1 MSKSVYLSPGQLLEQ
16 EKWCL
21 APGFKSRDK
30 AFPPVGQSHDP
41 RSCSSSHLH
50 TYQSTFCSHEQKAS
64 LHPGQVHTQPIG
76 HFHDDTCWKW
86 DNQTL
91 RCRKKYLSYYHV
103 DLVAQTFS
111 SSTVEERAFCQCLVS
126 AHSQAR
132 HMQSMLGPGLQK
144 LNVSLPFA
152 LILLFSTDYGC
163 KT

>member
-21 APGFKSRDK
+21 APGLKSRDK

-50 TYQSTFCSHEQKAS
+50 THQSTFCSHEQKAS

-91 RCRKKYLSYYHV
+91 RCRKKSQLLSRWSCSTNLFLFDCGREGFLSVSGICTQPSTPPAEHV
-103 DLVAQTFS
+103 RSWPPEAKCKPSICFDPT
-111 SSTVEERAFCQCLVS
+111 
-126 AHSQAR
+126 
-132 HMQSMLGPGLQK
+132 
-144 LNVSLPFA
+144 
-152 LILLFSTDYGC
+152 LLYWLWL
-163 KT
+163 